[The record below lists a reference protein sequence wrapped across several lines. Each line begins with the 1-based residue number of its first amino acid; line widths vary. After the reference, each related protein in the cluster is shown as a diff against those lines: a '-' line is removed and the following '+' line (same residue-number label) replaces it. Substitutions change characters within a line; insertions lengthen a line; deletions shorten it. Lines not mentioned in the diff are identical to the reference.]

1 MTSSPTHPYH
11 SVPRRPSWEALPQL
25 SIFPRGSPLASY
37 CWWIPYLWMAGP
49 GKHVW
54 VWQMRRGW
62 WERVKNKNESQKN
75 KRELGYEQ
83 NGEGEKRGKKHRR
96 EREKWE
102 AHSGEDKVLPF
113 FLLFLT
119 GQLRFFPLLSLL
131 FFFWHRQSRL
141 DHPSETTWCVAL
153 PSYPLF
159 LHVCTLWPSPSLA
172 SCQVT
177 LATPPHLNVRGNIL
191 PIFII
196 SLFAA
201 DAVLFINICVCCVCI
216 FLNSPCIPFSRQE
229 H

>member
-119 GQLRFFPLLSLL
+119 GQLKFFPLLSLL
-131 FFFWHRQSRL
+131 FFFDTGSR
-141 DHPSETTWCVAL
+141 DWITRVKPPGVL
-153 PSYPLF
+153 PSL
-159 LHVCTLWPSPSLA
+159 LT
-172 SCQVT
+172 
-177 LATPPHLNVRGNIL
+177 
-191 PIFII
+191 
-196 SLFAA
+196 
-201 DAVLFINICVCCVCI
+201 
-216 FLNSPCIPFSRQE
+216 PFSSMYALCDHLRHWLHARSPWQPRPIWMWE
-229 H
+229 EIFCPFLLSLYLLLMRCFFLISVCAVCVFF